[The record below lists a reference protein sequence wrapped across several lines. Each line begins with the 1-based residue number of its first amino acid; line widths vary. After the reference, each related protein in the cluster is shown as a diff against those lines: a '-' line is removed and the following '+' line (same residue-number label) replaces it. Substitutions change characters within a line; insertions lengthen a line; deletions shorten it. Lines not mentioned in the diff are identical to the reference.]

1 MSLRL
6 RLLLL
11 IAAVNVGLLLML
23 LGAGLVAGGD
33 ARVSA
38 AALLEAQRA
47 AADPGFEISQ
57 SRYVRSVARLPRNT
71 NTFYVRGP
79 ASDEGKLERMGRR
92 LVALAARKEVFVE
105 QDSDGLTIV
114 YPAAAG
120 GDRAVYVG
128 FREAAR
134 EEALQELRNV
144 YLVLFAGT
152 VLLIGVTFLLLNR
165 VVLRPLEKLAAAS
178 GEIAAG
184 RRPERVEGSG
194 HNDEM
199 DRLIGT
205 FNRMA
210 AEVHEYQDHLEARVL
225 DALGRAQAAEGRLVV
240 AQRLA
245 ATGTLAAGIAHEINN
260 PLGGIANAARRLRE
274 GVLSPEKQDEYL
286 EIILDGLERI
296 GIIVQR
302 VLDFMPRATEPRAFN
317 AAAVCRRAA
326 DLARHS
332 AEARKVRLEVE
343 GPETVEGAFGDPQE
357 MQQAVLNLLLNAVEA
372 IPDGRG
378 GEVRVG
384 ARLEAADVVIEVA
397 DDGVGMDE
405 DTLRRCVDL
414 FYSTKGA
421 GEGTGL
427 GLSIVQH
434 IATDHG
440 GSLEIDSALERG
452 TRIRIRLP
460 AGDRGAGS

>member
-11 IAAVNVGLLLML
+11 IAAVNVGLLLLL

-71 NTFYVRGP
+71 KTVYVEGP

-134 EEALQELRNV
+134 EEALQQLRNV

-260 PLGGIANAARRLRE
+260 PLGGIASYCSTAPFPLGFCGCCSVFA
-274 GVLSPEKQDEYL
+274 
-286 EIILDGLERI
+286 
-296 GIIVQR
+296 IVFPPYR
-302 VLDFMPRATEPRAFN
+302 PISIF
-317 AAAVCRRAA
+317 
-326 DLARHS
+326 
-332 AEARKVRLEVE
+332 K
-343 GPETVEGAFGDPQE
+343 
-357 MQQAVLNLLLNAVEA
+357 LLLY
-372 IPDGRG
+372 ISFPP
-378 GEVRVG
+378 
-384 ARLEAADVVIEVA
+384 L
-397 DDGVGMDE
+397 
-405 DTLRRCVDL
+405 L
-414 FYSTKGA
+414 
-421 GEGTGL
+421 
-427 GLSIVQH
+427 
-434 IATDHG
+434 
-440 GSLEIDSALERG
+440 
-452 TRIRIRLP
+452 
-460 AGDRGAGS
+460 